1 MNALAIFRDIDTFIF
16 DVDGVMTNSDL
27 LVTEAG
33 ELLRTMHTRDGYA
46 MKMAINNGYKLII
59 ITGGGSDGV
68 TKRLQGLGVEHI
80 YAKVKDKLKVFKQI
94 SEELA
99 IDPEKVLYMGDD
111 LVDYQVMNVVALP
124 ACPADAAPEILEIS
138 KYISPIIGGK
148 GCVRDVVEKVMKLHN
163 KWPAQHF

>member
-1 MNALAIFRDIDTFIF
+1 MNTLAIFRDIDTFIF

-59 ITGGGSDGV
+59 ITGGGSKGV

-80 YAKVKDKLKVFKQI
+80 YTKVKDKLKVFKQI

-99 IDPEKVLYMGDD
+99 IDSETVLYMGDD
-111 LVDYQVMNVVALP
+111 LVDFQVMKVVALP

-138 KYISPIIGGK
+138 KYISPTIGGK
-148 GCVRDVVEKVMKLHN
+148 GCVRDVIEKVMKLHN

>member
-16 DVDGVMTNSDL
+16 DVDGVLTNSDL
-27 LVTEAG
+27 IITESG

-46 MKMAINNGYKLII
+46 MKSAINTGYRLII

-68 TKRLQGLGVEHI
+68 TKRLQGLGVTEIH
-80 YAKVKDKLKVFKQI
+80 AKVKDKLKVFKQI
-94 SEELA
+94 TQELSL
-99 IDPEKVLYMGDD
+99 DPKKVLYMGDD
-111 LVDYQVMNVVALP
+111 LVDFQVMKAVALP
-124 ACPADAAPEILEIS
+124 VCPADAAPEILAIS

-148 GCVRDVVEKVMKLHN
+148 GCARDVIEKVMKLHN